1 MTLSSPQSIAAAL
14 PHLLGFHPRES
25 LLSLWMDA
33 GELVVVQRADLPEAC
48 GETGS
53 EFAHAYLEAARN
65 VSCDEAVFICV
76 TGRVPWAEALLEQ
89 LVTACS
95 VPTRG
100 ALVVNGSRV
109 KEVGAAQ
116 SWAWVSTAHRQ
127 EACSVLDAPDRLVRR
142 DRADVV
148 AELTFDEGVA
158 WELPT
163 SDRIRPDADAMLT
176 FLDARDFGNP
186 RRRRA
191 LRDITLSVQGR
202 DLVMWWCARQ
212 PVGERHSLLSA
223 LVAGLRSTPPQESA
237 HLACATAAVAWM
249 TGDGVRANAAV
260 DRCLAEHPDNTMARM
275 VESAM
280 GVALAPTVFAHMLL
294 AVEPA
299 VLGLSVGAVDGSP
312 GPGYSPA

>member
-48 GETGS
+48 GESGS

-76 TGRVPWAEALLEQ
+76 TARVPWAEALLEQ
-89 LVTACS
+89 LATACS
-95 VPTRG
+95 VPIRG

-109 KEVGAAQ
+109 KEAGAAQ
-116 SWAWVSTAHRQ
+116 SWAWVSTADRQ
-127 EACSVLDAPDRLVRR
+127 VAGSVFDAPDRPVHR

-148 AELTFDEGVA
+148 AELAFDEGA
-158 WELPT
+158 EWELPP
-163 SDRIRPDADAMLT
+163 SDCIPPDADSMLT

-186 RRRRA
+186 RRRRT
-191 LRDITLSVQGR
+191 LRNITLSVQGR

-212 PVGERHSLLSA
+212 SVGERHSLLSA
-223 LVAGLRSTPPQESA
+223 LVAGLRSTTPQVSA

-249 TGDGVRANAAV
+249 TGDGVRANAAI
-260 DRCLAEHPDNTMARM
+260 DRCLAEHPGNAMALM

-280 GVALAPTVFAHMLL
+280 GAALAPSVFAQMLL
-294 AVEPA
+294 EVEPTA
-299 VLGLSVGAVDGSP
+299 LGLAAGAVDGPS